1 MVVNVAADL
10 LLLQLVYEGILVG
23 VNIMLPSSST
33 INILQI
39 NKKISHELKV
49 MIGVGI
55 INKKSMF
62 ASTWNAI

>member
-1 MVVNVAADL
+1 MAADL
-10 LLLQLVYEGILVG
+10 LPLQLVHEGTLVG

-39 NKKISHELKV
+39 NKKISLELKF

-62 ASTWNAI
+62 VSTGNAI

>member
-1 MVVNVAADL
+1 MAADL
-10 LLLQLVYEGILVG
+10 LPLQLVHEGTLVG

-39 NKKISHELKV
+39 NKKISLELKF

-62 ASTWNAI
+62 VST

>member
-1 MVVNVAADL
+1 MAADL
-10 LLLQLVYEGILVG
+10 LPLQLVHEGILVG

-62 ASTWNAI
+62 VST

>member
-10 LLLQLVYEGILVG
+10 LPLQLVHEGTLVG

-39 NKKISHELKV
+39 NKKISHELKF

-55 INKKSMF
+55 MNKKSMF
-62 ASTWNAI
+62 VST

>member
-1 MVVNVAADL
+1 MAADL
-10 LLLQLVYEGILVG
+10 LPLQLVHEGTLVG

-62 ASTWNAI
+62 VST